1 MLIFFEDY
9 YPLSQLIPTI
19 LDWRVKPKVKLKEKF
34 MEELLDFYSE
44 AGMPVPYDIMVK
56 AVEVY
61 GFIIENNY
69 PQEDIIDGE

>member
-1 MLIFFEDY
+1 
-9 YPLSQLIPTI
+9 
-19 LDWRVKPKVKLKEKF
+19 

-44 AGMPVPYDIMVK
+44 AGMPVPYDLMIK
-56 AVEVY
+56 AVEEY